1 MNLIFFLHYVF
12 FYFTFGSSCQ
22 TYVVMFCLFLLI
34 RKYVVRFS
42 LAFSRNDLRFK
53 RICQINKGSTLV
65 SSARFKPEN
74 MFKIITGL
82 TLLKH
87 RSLHGLRRV
96 KSADKTNCWR
106 KKTLRTRKQKRS
118 DVSSSSLK
126 KN

>member
-1 MNLIFFLHYVF
+1 MF

-96 KSADKTNCWR
+96 KSADKTNC
-106 KKTLRTRKQKRS
+106 
-118 DVSSSSLK
+118 
-126 KN
+126 